1 MSEIKNIFHK
11 GIMNKDLDER
21 LVPNGQFRDAMNVQI
36 STSESSEIGTVQN
49 ILGNVRVDGLDLTD
63 FMCVGAIADEKN
75 DVFYWFI
82 TGSVDAIIEYSND
95 GTVTPILV
103 DVPRN
108 VLRFDALNIIT
119 GINIIDNLL
128 FWTDNVNEPR
138 KINIDT
144 LKLNNHTD
152 LLTHSDMFVKGISVG
167 AIAEDHITV
176 IRKRPQR
183 APVILFDNN
192 PYEPITTS
200 IEFNFYDMIAS
211 TEFQFNDGPWR
222 YSQMTPTNVP
232 GDAVWPYMV
241 GDEFVLS
248 LDSEPGNLPYNY
260 QIKIEVIGQTLVQNG
275 PGQGLGVWNAG
286 YTTTWTSVVWDLK
299 IIEIDRIY
307 ENEILLFNATQIPE
321 TDPLFE
327 KELIRF
333 ATRWKYVDGEYSAYS
348 PFTVPIFLAGQ
359 FYFHPTDDPFNQGM
373 ESRATSL
380 TIKDFVR
387 EDTPNDVVQIDI
399 LFKKERST
407 TIYSIDSAKIDTTLS
422 GSTHWHDYDNNY
434 DGVHINDTHV
444 VGDPFAGPIN
454 SLGIPLRGK
463 SGLYKVTTENIYAA
477 LPDNQMLRPWDNVPR
492 KALSQ
497 EITAN
502 RIIYGNYLQNYSL
515 KDIYGDISTPSIT
528 LNSEYRDYLRE
539 AQVGNCCSP
548 LPVTFVDNR
557 AEKSI
562 KSLRTYYLGIVYGDK
577 YGRETPV
584 LTSKNASHHIPF
596 DWDDTVGFDGAADDS
611 TRLIAN
617 LTGNQPSW
625 ARYFKYFIKQ
635 TTGEYYNLTL
645 DRVYK
650 AAGDENLWVSF
661 PSSDRNKIEIGDY
674 FSIKKQVDIEEI
686 VPVENK
692 IKIIDIKN
700 EAPESIKFDY
710 VALGS
715 AGGSQVNLDNLFQD
729 VSAQPG
735 AGVKRLLIDKDT
747 WVDDENGLALE
758 DLSKSDR
765 LAIQFTIVESGN
777 NIKSEKYF
785 VTGFSVEDNGGDLQ
799 YNIVL
804 RKVIQDADSWVES
817 SIGVLNYN
825 KGLTITIYKLEEK
838 NSVEFEGRFFVKIVS
853 SPVTQTYLIPSTTDI
868 YAFQV
873 LAKLKAFQLF
883 DAHGNWNTTLATFQ
897 PGIYNTLNT
906 WGTGN
911 CATYVYGCGGHN
923 TSLSPVQATTRGVSD
938 ESAWRQNAAF
948 DTGVSNTGGWF
959 LDNATF
965 VAAQSNNTRNARQ
978 SGKMWKGDI
987 LSTKAGSAGGPFNLT
1002 SAGQLSYINGF
1013 EGLISPVL
1021 GGAGT
1026 VLPPHPNVTSN
1037 SWVKSIPYNPPVN
1050 GNGIAFANGG
1060 GPRLWSETVIDPV
1073 NNGQWGNTSGGSS
1086 MNPAYDPPPASWDT
1100 TYEPVDD
1107 GGNWIHLSFLAPGV
1121 DLHDGDFSQANDDM
1135 KNFSGNENDF
1145 HTMLFQALDRIRA
1158 TTIYRDGIGSSQ
1170 NDGNW
1175 VFPTVGGNSVYFNSL
1190 SPEKREDYYQQW
1202 EPGYLNP
1209 GAQSIVNRLE
1219 PGSRFMLANDTTQ
1232 EIYTIKR
1239 VHVKRIYNHTSWNP
1253 SPAVFGPT
1261 LIHTYDSSMFAKDSN
1276 GNGSV
1281 SWWMQKMMDYLTSTC
1296 VNCYSGTTF
1305 NSPTGAWQNF
1315 KDAVVRFG
1323 KANNR
1328 RTTYILQVDKD
1339 TTNSLVSWDHDNDPG
1354 GSPNIISNFPDTA
1367 DNNTAQVIRFVDD
1380 YIEPGANTLPTS
1392 PAIFETEA
1400 DEDVDLNIYYEA
1412 SDALPIGL
1420 DGDKGHLLAPI
1431 GTKVTCSVL
1440 NSSIDYN
1447 SQNNLHGGN
1456 YDLFLKVKS
1465 WEGNELELFGPGLVT
1480 NPSGQGLATSNDAL
1494 GWSDQGTIYAS
1505 HYLWFWREDGSYTS
1519 AVIDGVTEIS
1529 TTGPDFYIT
1538 KLRIRDN
1545 SYEHPVGLSYYNCF
1559 SFGNGVESNRVRD
1572 DFNESFIL
1580 NGVKASTVLE
1590 EPYEEE
1596 RRKYGLIY
1604 SGIYNSISG
1613 INNLNQFIQAEKI
1626 TKDLMPSY
1634 GSIQKLYARDKDL
1647 ITLCEDKIIRVYVDK
1662 DILYNADGNTQLL
1675 ATNRVLGTAEP
1686 FRGNYGISKNPE
1698 SFAAESFRA
1707 YFTDKQRGAVIR
1719 LSIDGITP
1727 ISDAGMHDYFR
1738 DNLPLNEVLLGSYDA
1753 HKGNY
1758 NLTMFKNLYRG
1769 DFHSGGSVARLSNA
1783 YCTDPL
1789 ACNYQQPG
1797 ACCFPDDSGCDN
1809 CDGNAPSD
1817 CGGRVAVLDNVTQTV
1832 VMRLHQHPLD
1842 SNNFTSYFSGLT
1854 QTQQQI
1860 PFQDYWYLRTY
1871 TQHQGDCPEDCGYPC
1886 GGYGTNTWECSDGA
1900 CADTG
1905 AGIYTEAQC
1914 LNQFCG
1920 GASSWG
1926 CNQNTHQCV
1935 DLGAGN
1941 GLYNTQFDCELNEP
1955 ACPGGQASSYPS
1967 PADRVLLNEFG
1978 REEQTRINSSD
1989 SGQYQGS
1996 IEANSFSQS
2005 NSVEQTCCRVPV
2017 FLRSIQFEVTHSI
2030 HTNTGMASG
2039 SYEWFSWK
2047 ELMDWK
2053 DIQINTWGVATEVIE
2068 NTILAY
2074 SVFNEEVCSCTV
2086 TPGCT
2091 DPSAYNYNPNAT
2103 IDDGSCVYQ
2112 DVIDCMDSR
2121 ALNYNPNATTA
2132 CIDCCEYPE
2141 YAETVTYNE
2150 MAKGWVSFKSFVPE
2164 LAISSVNQY
2173 YTMMEGTLWKHHQET
2188 TPETRNTFYTDLVA
2202 NPFTESS
2209 VTPILNK
2216 QPDVVKNFNTLN
2228 YEGSQTKIDINLVDN
2243 DYYNLY
2249 EKKGWYVE
2257 DIHTDKQ
2264 DGTLNEFIEK
2274 EGKWFNYI
2282 KGSCETVDT
2291 AAFNFQG
2298 LGVTNVVT
2306 GECLPCATAPIVGCT
2321 DPNADNYN
2329 ASATVDD
2336 GSCTY
2341 PSVVQGC
2348 TDPTACNY
2356 DSTATIDDG
2365 SCSYNCVGCMDNTA
2379 CNYDPIATIDDGSCF
2394 YNCLGCTDPTATN
2407 YNATAIIDDG
2417 SCIYPSAGVCDYTHI
2432 TPGQL
2437 KWDCMGNYGVNC
2449 GPCTNNSLTG
2459 GQPCTTFSHWDM
2471 DVYNLSTAVLNTCTN
2486 AQWWQV
2492 IDSTGAVVQG
2502 GPSTWCN
2509 HPCVYCVPGSGGP
2522 PPVGAVGSYW
2532 VTMAPGTYTVEVYHV
2547 ASPSLTYDATG
2558 TILSKKCRDWTV
2570 T

>member
-1 MSEIKNIFHK
+1 MPEIKNIFHK
-11 GIMNKDLDER
+11 GVMNKDLDER
-21 LVPNGQFRDAMNVQI
+21 LVPNGQFRDAMNVQV

-49 ILGNVRVDGLDLTD
+49 ILGNIRVDGLNLTD

-82 TGSVDAIIEYSND
+82 TGSVDAIIEYSDD

-108 VLRFDALNIIT
+108 VLRFDPLNIIT
-119 GINIIDNLL
+119 GINIVDGLL

-152 LLTHSDMFVKGISVG
+152 LSTHSNMFVKGVSVG
-167 AIAEDHITV
+167 AITEDHITV

-183 APVILFDNN
+183 APVVLFDNN

-200 IEFNFYDMIAS
+200 IELNFYDMVAG
-211 TEFQFNDGPWR
+211 TEFQFDDGPWR

-232 GDAVWPYMV
+232 NDALWPYMV

-248 LDSEPGNLPYNY
+248 LDSEPGSLPYNY
-260 QIKIEVIGQTLVQNG
+260 QVKVEVIGQTLVPNG

-286 YTTTWTSVVWDLK
+286 YTTTWNSVIWDLK
-299 IIEIDRIY
+299 IIETDRIY

-380 TIKDFVR
+380 TIKDFIR
-387 EDTPNDVVQIDI
+387 EDTPNDVVQVDI

-407 TIYSIDSAKIDTTLS
+407 TIYSIDSAKIDTTLP
-422 GSTHWHDYDNNY
+422 GSTHWHDYDNAY
-434 DGVHINDTHV
+434 DGVHIIDSHV
-444 VGDPFAGPIN
+444 VGQVPPPLPPIN
-454 SLGIPLRGK
+454 SLASNLRGK

-539 AQVGNCCSP
+539 GQVGNCCLP
-548 LPVTFVDNR
+548 LPVTFTNNR

-596 DWDDTVGFDGAADDS
+596 DWDNTAGFDGAADDS
-611 TRLIAN
+611 TRLIAS

-686 VPVENK
+686 IPIENK

-700 EAPESIKFDY
+700 EAPESIKYDY

-715 AGGSQVNLDNLFQD
+715 AGGSQINLDNLFQD
-729 VSAQPG
+729 ISAQPG

-765 LAIQFTIVESGN
+765 LAVQFTIVESGN

-799 YNIVL
+799 YNMVL
-804 RKVIQDADSWVES
+804 RKVIQDSDSWVES
-817 SIGVLNYN
+817 SVGVLNYN

-838 NSVEFEGRFFVKIVS
+838 NPIEFEGRFFVKIVS
-853 SPVTQTYLIPSTTDI
+853 NPVTQTYLIPSTQDI

-883 DAHGNWNTTLATFQ
+883 DASGSWVGPV
-897 PGIYNTLNT
+897 PGVYNTLNS
-906 WGTGN
+906 WTGS
-911 CATYVYGCGGHN
+911 N
-923 TSLSPVQATTRGVSD
+923 TVMTPTQLAARGVSD
-938 ESAWRQNAAF
+938 ESAWRKNAAF
-948 DTGVSNTGGWF
+948 DTGVNNTGGWF

-965 VAAQSNNTRNARQ
+965 VAAQSNDTRNARQ

-987 LSTKAGSAGGPFNLT
+987 LANKAGPPGGPFTITQNT
-1002 SAGQLSYINGF
+1002 EYVNGF
-1013 EGLISPVL
+1013 EAVITPTL

-1026 VLPPHPNVTSN
+1026 PTTPHPSVTSN
-1037 SWVKSIPYNPPVN
+1037 SSIDSIPYNSIVDQTGAP
-1050 GNGIAFANGG
+1050 FANGG

-1073 NNGQWGNTSGGSS
+1073 NNGQWGNTAGGSS
-1086 MNPAYDPPPASWDT
+1086 MDPLYDPPPASWDT

-1121 DLHDGDFSQANDDM
+1121 DLHDGDFDQADYDMTNFDD
-1135 KNFSGNENDF
+1135 SSSSRADRF
-1145 HTMLFQALDRIRA
+1145 HTMLFHAFDRIRA
-1158 TTIYRDGIGSSQ
+1158 TSIYRDGIYPSQ

-1175 VFPTVGGNSVYFNSL
+1175 VFPTVNGNSVHFNSL
-1190 SPEKREDYYQQW
+1190 TPAQQEDYYQQW

-1209 GAQSIVNRLE
+1209 SAQSIVNRLE
-1219 PGSRFMLANDTTQ
+1219 SGSRFMIVGDTNN

-1253 SPAVFGPT
+1253 SPAVFVNG
-1261 LIHTYDSSMFAKDSN
+1261 IHTYDAGNLFAKDSN
-1276 GNGSV
+1276 GTGSV
-1281 SWWMQKMMDYLTSTC
+1281 SYWMQRMMDYLDGNGYQYHT
-1296 VNCYSGTTF
+1296 VPFKDG
-1305 NSPTGAWQNF
+1305 PWQNF

-1339 TTNSLVSWDHDNDPG
+1339 TTTNSSISWDHDDND
-1354 GSPNIISNFPDTA
+1354 STINQIDIFPDTA
-1367 DNNTAQVIRFVDD
+1367 DNDTAQVIRFVDD

-1431 GTKVTCSVL
+1431 GTKVTCSVI
-1440 NSSIDYN
+1440 NSLVDYN
-1447 SQNNLHGGN
+1447 SQNNLYGGA

-1465 WEGNELELFGPGLVT
+1465 WEGNELELFGPGLIT
-1480 NPSGQGLATSNDAL
+1480 NPSGQGLTTSNDAM
-1494 GWSDQGTIYAS
+1494 GWSDQSTIYGT

-1545 SYEHPVGLSYYNCF
+1545 SYQEKVGLSYYNCF

-1596 RRKYGLIY
+1596 RRKHGLIY

-1647 ITLCEDKIIRVYVDK
+1647 ITLCEDKIIKVFVDK

-1719 LSIDGITP
+1719 LSMDGITP

-1738 DNLPLNEVLLGSYDA
+1738 DNLPLNQVLLGSYDA

-1769 DFHSGGSVARLSNA
+1769 NLSRGTSVRARSYGENRE
-1783 YCTDPL
+1783 D
-1789 ACNYQQPG
+1789 
-1797 ACCFPDDSGCDN
+1797 
-1809 CDGNAPSD
+1809 
-1817 CGGRVAVLDNVTQTV
+1817 GGRAL
-1832 VMRLHQHPLD
+1832 
-1842 SNNFTSYFSGLT
+1842 
-1854 QTQQQI
+1854 I
-1860 PFQDYWYLRTY
+1860 
-1871 TQHQGDCPEDCGYPC
+1871 
-1886 GGYGTNTWECSDGA
+1886 
-1900 CADTG
+1900 
-1905 AGIYTEAQC
+1905 
-1914 LNQFCG
+1914 
-1920 GASSWG
+1920 
-1926 CNQNTHQCV
+1926 
-1935 DLGAGN
+1935 
-1941 GLYNTQFDCELNEP
+1941 
-1955 ACPGGQASSYPS
+1955 
-1967 PADRVLLNEFG
+1967 
-1978 REEQTRINSSD
+1978 
-1989 SGQYQGS
+1989 
-1996 IEANSFSQS
+1996 
-2005 NSVEQTCCRVPV
+2005 
-2017 FLRSIQFEVTHSI
+2017 
-2030 HTNTGMASG
+2030 
-2039 SYEWFSWK
+2039 
-2047 ELMDWK
+2047 
-2053 DIQINTWGVATEVIE
+2053 
-2068 NTILAY
+2068 
-2074 SVFNEEVCSCTV
+2074 
-2086 TPGCT
+2086 GCT
-2091 DPSAYNYNPNAT
+2091 
-2103 IDDGSCVYQ
+2103 
-2112 DVIDCMDSR
+2112 DSR
-2121 ALNYNPNATTA
+2121 ALNYDPNATA
-2132 CIDCCEYPE
+2132 SCEGCCEYPE
-2141 YAETVTYNE
+2141 YARTVTYNE

-2164 LAISSVNQY
+2164 FAISSVNQY

-2228 YEGSQTKIDINLVDN
+2228 YEGSQTKVDINLVDN

-2306 GECLPCATAPIVGCT
+2306 GECLPCAAATVVGCT
-2321 DPNADNYN
+2321 DSSATNYN
-2329 ASATVDD
+2329 SLATVDDGSCTYLPVSGCTDPTATNYDATATVDDGSCTYPIVRGCMDPTATNYDPTAMVDDGSCVYAIFGCTDPLALNYDSAATVDD

-2341 PSVVQGC
+2341 PSVIEGC
-2348 TDPTACNY
+2348 TDPNANNY
-2356 DSTATIDDG
+2356 DPLANVDDG
-2365 SCSYNCVGCMDNTA
+2365 SCTYTAVPGCTDPLAANYNNS
-2379 CNYDPIATIDDGSCF
+2379 ATVDDGSCTYCSWHEF
-2394 YNCLGCTDPTATN
+2394 RNCVTGEIIQFGRWAGPSLSYTCSASNNHFN
-2407 YNATAIIDDG
+2407 YI
-2417 SCIYPSAGVCDYTHI
+2417 
-2432 TPGQL
+2432 
-2437 KWDCMGNYGVNC
+2437 
-2449 GPCTNNSLTG
+2449 TNNVGTLNVGDVLSFSLTG
-2459 GQPCTTFSHWDM
+2459 GGVYQVNQWPEQPCYEYMGLGTPGVSPQM
-2471 DVYNLSTAVLNTCTN
+2471 MAGGGGAASILVNVNLVQDWAIHTDCPACDNFL
-2486 AQWWQV
+2486 QV
-2492 IDSTGAVVQG
+2492 
-2502 GPSTWCN
+2502 P
-2509 HPCVYCVPGSGGP
+2509 
-2522 PPVGAVGSYW
+2522 
-2532 VTMAPGTYTVEVYHV
+2532 
-2547 ASPSLTYDATG
+2547 
-2558 TILSKKCRDWTV
+2558 
-2570 T
+2570 